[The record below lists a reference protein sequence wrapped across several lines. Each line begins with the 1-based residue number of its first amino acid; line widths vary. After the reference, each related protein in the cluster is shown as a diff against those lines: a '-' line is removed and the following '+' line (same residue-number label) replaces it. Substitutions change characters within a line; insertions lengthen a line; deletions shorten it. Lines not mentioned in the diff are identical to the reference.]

1 MSTPDAVERLLLAR
15 GCPPHIV
22 AAGLA
27 GLVDVWS
34 EIVVAIDGGYALTLD
49 DYQNDMDLRDLIA
62 AAMDVASPE
71 ARAAVE
77 ERLTSA
83 DSRCLAQTT
92 PTGCLWGDDIA
103 AEEGLDASREWWYY
117 RRPTRPGDALADDLV
132 AWGLT

>member
-34 EIVVAIDGGYALTLD
+34 EIVVAIEGGYALTLD
-49 DYQNDMDLRDLIA
+49 DYQNDIDLRDLIA

>member
-34 EIVVAIDGGYALTLD
+34 EIVVAIEGGYALTLD

-62 AAMDVASPE
+62 AAMDVASPDARE
-71 ARAAVE
+71 AVA

-83 DSRCLAQTT
+83 DARCLAQTT